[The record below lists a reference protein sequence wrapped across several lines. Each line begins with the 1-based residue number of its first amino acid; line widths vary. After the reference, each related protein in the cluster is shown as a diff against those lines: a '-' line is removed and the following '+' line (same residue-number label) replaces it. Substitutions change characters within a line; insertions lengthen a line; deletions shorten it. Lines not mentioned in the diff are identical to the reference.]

1 VRRIIGIGFLILAF
15 LQFGYR
21 GVQRVHSE
29 IPLWDFDSVY
39 AAARTWVHGG
49 DPYDL
54 PAVLATWH
62 GCGVFSHRDA
72 SYFATVYPPNS
83 LCLMVPFAVLPA
95 AVSMLLWLVLIL
107 GLLVLQFA
115 ALVDLAGLRWRDPR
129 VLILVGASLASA
141 PFQFGILSGQLSL
154 PAISLCII
162 AFWCGSRNREVFAG
176 ILLGL
181 ACALKPQIG
190 VAFVA
195 YYLLAR
201 RWTVSALAIGLSA
214 AVVAVALLAM
224 RISHVDWFS
233 GWTHSIALTTQAGS
247 VNDYGWVNN
256 LRDEIMD
263 LKMLLISGL
272 HDTRTLRIGV
282 EAVVLALGV
291 WYLGVFR
298 AVGKSGHDQL
308 LVIGGLSALSF
319 LPVYH
324 RVYDAALLTT
334 VLAWALAELDGP
346 RRRYAAG
353 LLVPLALF
361 LVPFDVTSMVARR
374 LPVLDRVSQTAFWE
388 TLIAPNYAWGLLGI
402 TVVALVTMSR
412 AFGRVAVGR
421 VASGNALPG
430 GHGYMP
436 SGARLN
442 GDV

>member
-1 VRRIIGIGFLILAF
+1 VVGIFFLIIAL

-21 GVQRVHSE
+21 GAQRVHSE

-39 AAARTWVHGG
+39 AAARTWVYGVGHGQN
-49 DPYDL
+49 PYDL

-62 GCGVFSHRDA
+62 NCGVFSHRDA

-95 AVSMLLWLVLIL
+95 AVSMLLWLALML

-115 ALVDLAGLRWRDPR
+115 ALVDLAELRLRDAR

-162 AFWCGSRNREVFAG
+162 AFWCASRNREALAG

-195 YYLLAR
+195 YYVLTR
-201 RWTVSALAIGLSA
+201 RWAVSGLAIVFSA
-214 AVVAVALLAM
+214 AVVAVALVAM
-224 RISHVDWFS
+224 RVSHIDWFA
-233 GWTHSIALTTQAGS
+233 GWTQSIALTTQTGA

-272 HDTRTLRIGV
+272 HDTRTLRLAV
-282 EAVVLALGV
+282 EAVVLALGI
-291 WYLGVFR
+291 WYMGVFR
-298 AVGKSGHDQL
+298 AVGKSGDDQL
-308 LVIGGLSALSF
+308 LVIGALSALSF

-334 VLAWALAELDGP
+334 VFAWALAELDGP
-346 RRRYAAG
+346 RRRYAG
-353 LLVPLALF
+353 VLLVPLALF

-374 LPVLDRVSQTAFWE
+374 LPVLDRISQTAFWQ

-412 AFGRVAVGR
+412 AFGRVPR
-421 VASGNALPG
+421 ALPD
-430 GHGYMP
+430 GHEYMP

-442 GDV
+442 RGV